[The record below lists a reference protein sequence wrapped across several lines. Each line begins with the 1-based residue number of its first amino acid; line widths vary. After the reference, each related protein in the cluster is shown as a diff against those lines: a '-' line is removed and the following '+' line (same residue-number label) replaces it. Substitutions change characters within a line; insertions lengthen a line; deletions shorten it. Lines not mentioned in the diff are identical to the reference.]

1 MELNITIWKM
11 RMCDD
16 CDSYHPDPCPECD
29 DSGILDEDAEVEVV
43 ASWQEEEPS
52 VGLSGELDIVSAQWA
67 RDGADVDL
75 TSIERLSIA
84 DQASV
89 LIGGDYA

>member
-43 ASWQEEEPS
+43 ASWQEEDRS
-52 VGLSGELDIVSAQWA
+52 VGLSGDLDIVSAQWA
-67 RDGADVDL
+67 KD
-75 TSIERLSIA
+75 
-84 DQASV
+84 
-89 LIGGDYA
+89 GGDVSLSVPDRRTVAERARDIIEGAA

>member
-29 DSGILDEDAEVEVV
+29 DILDEDAEVEVV
-43 ASWQEEEPS
+43 ASWQEEDRS
-52 VGLSGELDIVSAQWA
+52 VGLSGDLDIVSAQWA
-67 RDGADVDL
+67 KD
-75 TSIERLSIA
+75 
-84 DQASV
+84 
-89 LIGGDYA
+89 GGDVSLSVPDRRTVAERARDIIEGAA

>member
-16 CDSYHPDPCPECD
+16 CDSYHPEPCLECD

-43 ASWQEEEPS
+43 ASWQEEDRS
-52 VGLSGELDIVSAQWA
+52 VGLSGDLDIVSAQWA
-67 RDGADVDL
+67 KD
-75 TSIERLSIA
+75 
-84 DQASV
+84 
-89 LIGGDYA
+89 GGDVSLSVPDRRTVAERARDIIEGAA

>member
-16 CDSYHPDPCPECD
+16 CDSYHPDPCLECD

-43 ASWQEEEPS
+43 ASWQEEDRS
-52 VGLSGELDIVSAQWA
+52 VGLSGDLDIVSAQWA
-67 RDGADVDL
+67 KD
-75 TSIERLSIA
+75 
-84 DQASV
+84 
-89 LIGGDYA
+89 GGDVSLSVPDRRTVAERARDIIEGAA